1 MGTKFERKSN
11 LIANLGLQILATNEI
26 PKEEEFYQ
34 KEEFRQIDKLKRL
47 QTNIRILKKGSS
59 DKKQSSQEEF

>member
-11 LIANLGLQILATNEI
+11 LFANLGLQILATNEI

-34 KEEFRQIDKLKRL
+34 NEEFRQIDKLKRL
-47 QTNIRILKKGSS
+47 QTNIRILKKGCS